1 MKYYSKGAMLLKK
14 LICLIIPVLLF
25 LNFTTAFAATETEIY
40 SDIVYAAQG
49 ETVTIPIKIR
59 NNTGIMGFRLTF
71 TYPDELESP
80 QVLRGALLNEGL
92 LNNSITEA
100 TNDSF
105 DVVWSNTQNVTN
117 DGTVLLLNF
126 KVAPDSESG
135 IYKIDISYN
144 QADTFNEAMQDVV
157 FCGKSVEIIIGE
169 KSDFSTTEAAATQAV
184 AQKPIEDVDSLF
196 LKSVFEKALDSLNI
210 ESFELMSDE
219 DFEKFKE
226 FVSKELVNYGTS
238 GKELDGK
245 TKYEVEEIY
254 NEASKDAFIDSV
266 VNTVDSN
273 VIDEA
278 IKENLDAVGAE
289 SIDVIPPEKQQE
301 FVGRVV
307 YTLTENG
314 AEIENL
320 PDLLTDE
327 QAMEIIESLSK
338 RNEEEAGVSI
348 DALIPEDKPKS
359 FAPYIAVGVAAV
371 VIIAAVAVLII
382 KRKNAKKFNEEDKQ

>member
-1 MKYYSKGAMLLKK
+1 MKK